1 MRGISVR
8 KLDRYVGR
16 TVLVAIGLVL
26 AIIVG
31 LDAITALIDESDD
44 ISETYTF
51 SQVGRYVALTI
62 PGRCYEFIPFAALIG
77 CLIGL
82 GQLASSS
89 ELVVMRSA
97 GVSTARLVWVVMQ
110 PALLV
115 AAAGFLVG
123 EYVAPKTEQI
133 AESQRAI
140 AQSKREGFVGRHGLW
155 NREGNTFLHF
165 NAVEIDG
172 IAHGVTLLQFDDKRR
187 LQSSLRAQKAV
198 HHGDYWTMENVVKT
212 DFSSWET
219 GRSEYGTLRW
229 DTRISPELLTMV
241 MVAPEYLP
249 VSDLYRYSAY
259 LFQQGLDSDDYQLAL
274 WKKLLQPAAIGG
286 LVLVAISFIF
296 GPLRDGTMGF
306 RIFAGVIVGIVF
318 RTSQD
323 LLGPASLVFG
333 FSPLYAAAIPILL
346 CFIAGALMLRK
357 TG

>member
-1 MRGISVR
+1 MQRLS
-8 KLDRYVGR
+8 LYVGR
-16 TVLVAIGLVL
+16 TVLVAIFLVL

-31 LDAITALIDESDD
+31 LDAITAFIDEADD
-44 ISETYTF
+44 ISETYTIAE
-51 SQVGRYVALTI
+51 VGIYILLTL

-97 GVSTARLVWVVMQ
+97 GVSTARLVWLVMR

-115 AAAGFLVG
+115 AVTGFMLG
-123 EYVAPKTEQI
+123 EYVAPTTEQF
-133 AESQRAI
+133 AESRRAI

-155 NREGNTFLHF
+155 NREGNSFLHF
-165 NAVEIDG
+165 NAVEPGG
-172 IAHGVTLLQFDDKRR
+172 IAHGVTLLQFDDKQKMLSA
-187 LQSSLRAQKAV
+187 LQATRAT
-198 HHGDYWTMENVVKT
+198 HHEDYWTMENVVKT
-212 DFSSWET
+212 DFTSWET
-219 GRSEYGTLRW
+219 KRSEFESLRW
-229 DTRISPELLTMV
+229 ETRVSPELLTMV

-249 VSDLYRYSAY
+249 VIDLYRYSNY
-259 LFQQGLDSDDYQLAL
+259 LYQQGLDSDDYELAL
-274 WKKLLQPAAIGG
+274 WRKILQPVAIGG

-306 RIFAGVIVGIVF
+306 RIFAGVIVGILF

-333 FSPLYAAAIPILL
+333 FSPLYAAAIPIIICLV
-346 CFIAGALMLRK
+346 AGGLMLRR
-357 TG
+357 TN